1 MEASF
6 QSYKL
11 IFNFDAGTSR
21 GVLKERNTYFI
32 RLWDPNHPQRIAVGE
47 AGPLQG
53 LSPDYADLESKI
65 QILCEALRGQPI
77 PSSKNEITALLNKC
91 VSHSLP
97 SLRFA
102 LETAFYDLLKGA
114 NKMLFPG
121 AFTEGSYSI
130 PINGLI
136 WMGDFDFMKDQIDQK
151 IASGYNCI
159 KIKIGAIDFEAECSL
174 LDYIRN
180 RYGQKI
186 SLRVDANGAFKPAD
200 VHQKLN
206 RLSKFHIHSI
216 EQPIL
221 PRQHKLL
228 RDLCLN
234 PIIPIALDEELIGI
248 TDSDQKETLLDSIH
262 PQYIVLKPTLLG
274 GMDATREWIRL
285 ADQREIGW
293 WITSA
298 LESNIGLNA
307 LAQFAATFK
316 SKLPQGLGTGQLY
329 TNNLPSRLY
338 IDQGRLFYRPG

>member
-1 MEASF
+1 
-6 QSYKL
+6 
-11 IFNFDAGTSR
+11 
-21 GVLKERNTYFI
+21 
-32 RLWDPNHPQRIAVGE
+32 
-47 AGPLQG
+47 
-53 LSPDYADLESKI
+53 
-65 QILCEALRGQPI
+65 
-77 PSSKNEITALLNKC
+77 
-91 VSHSLP
+91 
-97 SLRFA
+97 
-102 LETAFYDLLKGA
+102 
-114 NKMLFPG
+114 MLFPG

-216 EQPIL
+216 EQPVL
-221 PRQHKLL
+221 PGQHKLL

>member
-1 MEASF
+1 LEASF

-77 PSSKNEITALLNKC
+77 PQSYQEITTVLNKF
-91 VSHSLP
+91 VSQSLP
-97 SLRFA
+97 SVRFA
-102 LETAFYDLLKGA
+102 LETAFYDFLRGA

-200 VHQKLN
+200 VRQKLN

-216 EQPIL
+216 EQPVL
-221 PRQHKLL
+221 PGQHKLL

-248 TDSDQKETLLDSIH
+248 TDSDQKEALLDSIH

-298 LESNIGLNA
+298 LESNIGLNV
-307 LAQFAATFK
+307 LAQFVATFK
-316 SKLPQGLGTGQLY
+316 SKLPQGLGTGHLY

>member
-77 PSSKNEITALLNKC
+77 PQSYQEITTVLNKF
-91 VSHSLP
+91 VSQSLP
-97 SLRFA
+97 SVRFA
-102 LETAFYDLLKGA
+102 LETAFYDLLRGA

-121 AFTEGSYSI
+121 AFTQGSYSI

-136 WMGDFDFMKDQIDQK
+136 WMGDLDFMKDQIDQK

-216 EQPIL
+216 EQPVL
-221 PRQHKLL
+221 PGQHKLL

-248 TDSDQKETLLDSIH
+248 IDSDQKEALLDSIH

-338 IDQGRLFYRPG
+338 IDQGRLFYRPD

>member
-1 MEASF
+1 LEASF

-77 PSSKNEITALLNKC
+77 PQSYQEITTVLNKF
-91 VSHSLP
+91 VSQSLP
-97 SLRFA
+97 SVRFA
-102 LETAFYDLLKGA
+102 LETAFYDLLRGA

-121 AFTEGSYSI
+121 AFTQGSYSI

-136 WMGDFDFMKDQIDQK
+136 WMGDLDFMKDQIDQK

-216 EQPIL
+216 EQPVL
-221 PRQHKLL
+221 PGQHKLL

-248 TDSDQKETLLDSIH
+248 TDSDQKEALLDSIH

-298 LESNIGLNA
+298 LESSIGLNA
-307 LAQFAATFK
+307 LAQFVATFK

-338 IDQGRLFYRPG
+338 IHQGRLFYRLG